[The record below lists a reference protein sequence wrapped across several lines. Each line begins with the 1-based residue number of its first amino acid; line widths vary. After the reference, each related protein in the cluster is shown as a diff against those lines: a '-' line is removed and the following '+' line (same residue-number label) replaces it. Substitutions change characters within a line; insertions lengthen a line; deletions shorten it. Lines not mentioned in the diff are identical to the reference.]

1 MSMKLPDTNLLIHAA
16 NPLSPDHAIARHAL
30 DEAVREPAGIG
41 LAWPPLVGFLRV
53 STVARVMPNP
63 LSVADALADVQGW
76 LGHPNARLLQPGA
89 RHIDI
94 LARLLLECG
103 TAGNLTNDAHIAAI
117 AIEHNAEILTF
128 DKDFAKFTGLRYQL
142 LS

>member
-1 MSMKLPDTNLLIHAA
+1 M
-16 NPLSPDHAIARHAL
+16 
-30 DEAVREPAGIG
+30 
-41 LAWPPLVGFLRV
+41 
-53 STVARVMPNP
+53 ARVMPNP

-103 TAGNLTNDAHIAAI
+103 MAGNLTNDTYIAAI

>member
-1 MSMKLPDTNLLIHAA
+1 MCKD
-16 NPLSPDHAIARHAL
+16 
-30 DEAVREPAGIG
+30 
-41 LAWPPLVGFLRV
+41 
-53 STVARVMPNP
+53 
-63 LSVADALADVQGW
+63 GW
-76 LGHPNARLLQPGA
+76 GTRTRLLQPGA

-103 TAGNLTNDAHIAAI
+103 MAGNLTNDAYIAAI